1 MEGRVARKTKSVDA
15 LKKANN
21 DPRVIVV
28 VARMFWS
35 ERNLAKA
42 RTWFEKAVT
51 VDKDLGDSWGWWYK
65 FEKQHGTKVGYKSA
79 KLTCADSGHYRNN
92 KKQSRHVVQ

>member
-35 ERNLAKA
+35 ERNIAKA

-51 VDKDLGDSWGWWYK
+51 VEKDLGDSWGWWYK
-65 FEKQHGTKVGYKSA
+65 FEKQHGTKVG
-79 KLTCADSGHYRNN
+79 LRNAG
-92 KKQSRHVVQ
+92 SVFS